1 MSRKIKVTQKELK
14 SPDKFREAVSNT
26 ILFLSDNYKK
36 ILLVIFVVITIAVI
50 TFVLINRL
58 EKRDL
63 EANSEF
69 SEASKIY
76 SDGNS
81 QEALSKFLAVRE
93 KYPDTRISTIALYYA
108 GSINYEL
115 GNYDQSISQLND
127 FMNSDLDDQTLKDAA
142 YLTLGLSSFNLGK
155 WQEAIDYLSQL
166 NQDGGPYA
174 NQARLHIGM
183 SLEKLGRSDEAEEI
197 YKQILNE
204 QTANNPGLR
213 VNQPNQ

>member
-26 ILFLSDNYKK
+26 IIFLSDNYKK
-36 ILLVIFVVITIAVI
+36 ILLVIFVAIIIAVI

-58 EKRDL
+58 EKKNL
-63 EANSEF
+63 EANAEF

-76 SDGNS
+76 GNGNS
-81 QEALSKFLAVRE
+81 EEALSKFLAVRE
-93 KYPDTRISTIALYYA
+93 KYPDTRIASIALYYA

-115 GNYDQSISQLND
+115 GNYEQSISQLND
-127 FMNSDLDDQTLKDAA
+127 FMNSDLNDQMLRDAA

-155 WQEAIDYLSQL
+155 WQEAIEYLSEL
-166 NQDGGPYA
+166 NNDGGPYE
-174 NQARLHIGM
+174 NQAKLHIGM

-197 YKQILNE
+197 YKRILNE

-213 VNQPNQ
+213 VNQAN

>member
-36 ILLVIFVVITIAVI
+36 ILLVISGVVIIAI
-50 TFVLINRL
+50 IAFVLINRL
-58 EKRDL
+58 EKENL

-69 SEASKIY
+69 SEASKLY
-76 SDGNS
+76 SSGNS

-93 KYPDTRISTIALYYA
+93 KYPDTRISTLALYYA

-115 GNYDQSISQLND
+115 GNYEQSISLLND
-127 FMNSDLDDQTLKDAA
+127 FMNSDVNDQTLRDAA

-155 WQEAIDYLSQL
+155 WQEAVDYLSEL
-166 NQDGGPYA
+166 NKDGGPYE

-183 SLEKLGRSDEAEEI
+183 SLEKMGRSNEAEEI

-213 VNQPNQ
+213 VNQPD

>member
-36 ILLVIFVVITIAVI
+36 ILLVISGVIIIAITAFVI
-50 TFVLINRL
+50 INGL
-58 EKRDL
+58 EKENL

-69 SEASKIY
+69 SEASKLY
-76 SDGNS
+76 SSGNS

-93 KYPDTRISTIALYYA
+93 KYPDTRISTLALYYA

-115 GNYDQSISQLND
+115 GNYEQSISLLND
-127 FMNSDLDDQTLKDAA
+127 FMNSDVNDQTLRDAA

-155 WQEAIDYLSQL
+155 WQEAVDYLSEL
-166 NQDGGPYA
+166 NKDGGPYE

-183 SLEKLGRSDEAEEI
+183 SLEKLGRSNEAEEI
-197 YKQILNE
+197 YKQILDE
-204 QTANNPGLR
+204 QTANNPGLK
-213 VNQPNQ
+213 VNQPD

>member
-36 ILLVIFVVITIAVI
+36 ILLVISGVIIIAITAFVI
-50 TFVLINRL
+50 INRL
-58 EKRDL
+58 EKENL

-69 SEASKIY
+69 SEASKLY
-76 SDGNS
+76 SSGNS

-93 KYPDTRISTIALYYA
+93 KYPDTRISTLALYYA

-115 GNYDQSISQLND
+115 GNYEQSISLLND
-127 FMNSDLDDQTLKDAA
+127 FMNSDVNDQTLRDAA

-155 WQEAIDYLSQL
+155 WQEAVDYLSEL
-166 NQDGGPYA
+166 NKDGGPYE

-183 SLEKLGRSDEAEEI
+183 SLEKLGRSNEAEEI

-204 QTANNPGLR
+204 QTANNPGLK
-213 VNQPNQ
+213 VNQPD

>member
-36 ILLVIFVVITIAVI
+36 ILLVISGVIIIAITAFVI
-50 TFVLINRL
+50 INRL
-58 EKRDL
+58 EKENL

-69 SEASKIY
+69 SEASKLY
-76 SDGNS
+76 SSGNS

-93 KYPDTRISTIALYYA
+93 KYPDTRISTLALYYA

-115 GNYDQSISQLND
+115 GNYEQSISLLND
-127 FMNSDLDDQTLKDAA
+127 FMNSDVNDQTLRDAA

-155 WQEAIDYLSQL
+155 WQEAVDYLSEL
-166 NQDGGPYA
+166 NKDGGPYE

-183 SLEKLGRSDEAEEI
+183 SLEKLGRSNEAEEI
-197 YKQILNE
+197 YKQILDE
-204 QTANNPGLR
+204 QTANNPGLK
-213 VNQPNQ
+213 VNQPD